1 MIATLSFSA
10 RILLGIKIN
19 SQSTCA
25 SAETALNSESNKIY
39 QAPNESPG
47 PISPMCSIN
56 LFYVSFSDELCRL
69 LQHMH
74 HPPFDPAEKL
84 HHL

>member
-1 MIATLSFSA
+1 MDHNFLSFSA

-56 LFYVSFSDELCRL
+56 FLFYVSFSDELCRL
-69 LQHMH
+69 LQH
-74 HPPFDPAEKL
+74 KL
-84 HHL
+84 H